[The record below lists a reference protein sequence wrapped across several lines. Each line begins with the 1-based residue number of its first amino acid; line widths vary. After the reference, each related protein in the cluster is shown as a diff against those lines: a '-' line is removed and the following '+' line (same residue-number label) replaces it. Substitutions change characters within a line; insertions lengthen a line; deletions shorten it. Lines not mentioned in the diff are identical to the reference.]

1 MKAMSEEERKVHND
15 IHDTIF
21 ANANAMLRRNEAF
34 RAMRRTQSQSG
45 KIVTRDSMTEDMM
58 TSLVRSLS
66 YGRLNT

>member
-34 RAMRRTQSQSG
+34 RAMRRSQSG
-45 KIVTRDSMTEDMM
+45 EQLRDSMTEDMM
-58 TSLVRSLS
+58 TSLVRSMS
-66 YGRLNT
+66 YGRSNT